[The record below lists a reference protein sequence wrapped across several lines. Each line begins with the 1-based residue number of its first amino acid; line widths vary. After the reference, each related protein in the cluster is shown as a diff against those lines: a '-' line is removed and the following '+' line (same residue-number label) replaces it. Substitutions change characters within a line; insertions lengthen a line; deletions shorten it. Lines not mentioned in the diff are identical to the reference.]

1 MSEITHKELGFLEE
15 LLRFEEALAE
25 KFSLYAREAGEDATR
40 KLCEQLADRSREH
53 YRALVEV
60 LESKPSM

>member
-1 MSEITHKELGFLEE
+1 MSEITRKELGVVEE

-25 KFSLYAREAGEDATR
+25 KFAHYAAEAGEDATQ

-53 YRALVEV
+53 YSALIDA
-60 LESKPSM
+60 LESKPSV